1 MKRLIIN
8 NILLVFFLFTTT
20 TLFAQSDYEM
30 VQSFKERY
38 QTLSEGIK
46 SAASIEELDKISSE
60 IDNLKRDFSAK
71 KNILDQSLYPEN
83 FGSVFENLEAS
94 LDLRKSDFTSITV
107 LQTEVTTLKSEVDLL
122 NRRNN
127 ELINQITVLESQRV
141 KDAAAISKLEK
152 LVSDLRATILKR
164 DQLVFS
170 IVDSLTPKL
179 AGDISTMTQQDKEAV
194 YSQVEKNN
202 ILAAVKKSLRDNS
215 RFLEVTTLKVADLS
229 DVKKQQ
235 QNFVTMWQKVGPKL
249 VDVYAGK
256 GDKTAELNDID
267 NLFNVWSNR
276 IQREAWESINEDFSL
291 NNINL
296 QNFSNGTEFTNVVT
310 QFISDEIKNYGVKSK
325 QDSEAAYNSFAD
337 GVWFKTISTEW
348 MPYLLD
354 NNLLTAQ
361 QKDTI
366 EKKMSEWKSIV
377 SPQNNM
383 LYYILGAVGALVLIG
398 LLVFLFKKKGNPE
411 DKNPPI
417 TTESG
422 N

>member
-8 NILLVFFLFTTT
+8 NILLAIFLFTTAP
-20 TLFAQSDYEM
+20 LFAQSDYEM

-38 QTLSEGIK
+38 QTLSDEIK

-60 IDNLKRDFSAK
+60 IDNLKRDFSGK
-71 KNILDQSLYPEN
+71 KVILDQSLYPEN
-83 FGSVFENLEAS
+83 FSSAFDNLESA
-94 LDLRKSDFTSITV
+94 LDLRKGDFTSITV

-127 ELINQITVLESQRV
+127 ELINQITVLESQRK
-141 KDAAAISKLEK
+141 KDAASISQLEK
-152 LVSDLRATILKR
+152 LVADLRSTILKR

-202 ILAAVKKSLRDNS
+202 ILAVVKKSLRDNS

-229 DVKKQQ
+229 EVKKQQ

-256 GDKTAELNDID
+256 GDKTAELKDID

-276 IQREAWESINEDFSL
+276 IKQEAWESINEDFSL

-310 QFISDEIKNYGVKSK
+310 QYISDEIKNYGVKSK
-325 QDSEAAYNSFAD
+325 QDSEAAYNLFAD
-337 GVWFKTISTEW
+337 GVWFKTISNEW
-348 MPYLLD
+348 MP
-354 NNLLTAQ
+354 
-361 QKDTI
+361 
-366 EKKMSEWKSIV
+366 
-377 SPQNNM
+377 
-383 LYYILGAVGALVLIG
+383 
-398 LLVFLFKKKGNPE
+398 
-411 DKNPPI
+411 
-417 TTESG
+417 
-422 N
+422 

>member
-8 NILLVFFLFTTT
+8 NNILILFFLVMATP
-20 TLFAQSDYEM
+20 LVAQSDYEM

-46 SAASIEELDKISSE
+46 SAPSIESLDNISTE
-60 IDNLKRDFSAK
+60 INNLKRDFSAK

-83 FGSVFENLEAS
+83 FSSVFDNLEAA
-94 LDLRKSDFTSITV
+94 LDIRKSDFTSITV

-127 ELINQITVLESQRV
+127 DLISQITVLESQRV
-141 KDAAAISKLEK
+141 KDAASISKLEK
-152 LVSDLRATILKR
+152 LVSDLRTTILKR

-202 ILAAVKKSLRDNS
+202 ILAVVKKSLRDNS
-215 RFLEVTTLKVADLS
+215 RFLEVTTLKVSDLS
-229 DVKKQQ
+229 GVKKQQ

-276 IQREAWESINEDFSL
+276 IQREAWESINEEFSL

-296 QNFSNGTEFTNVVT
+296 QSFSNGTEFTNVVT
-310 QFISDEIKNYGVKSK
+310 QYISDEIKNYGVKSK
-325 QDSEAAYNSFAD
+325 QDSEAAYNLFAD
-337 GVWFKTISTEW
+337 GVWFKSILPEW

-354 NNLLTAQ
+354 NKLLTTL
-361 QKDTI
+361 QKETI
-366 EKKMSEWKSIV
+366 EKKISEWKSIV
-377 SPQNNM
+377 SPQNNT
-383 LYYILGAVGALVLIG
+383 LYYILGAIGALVLIV
-398 LLVFLFKKKGNPE
+398 LLVFLFKKKTNGE
-411 DKNPPI
+411 DKNQA
-417 TTESG
+417 TT
-422 N
+422 

>member
-1 MKRLIIN
+1 
-8 NILLVFFLFTTT
+8 
-20 TLFAQSDYEM
+20 
-30 VQSFKERY
+30 
-38 QTLSEGIK
+38 
-46 SAASIEELDKISSE
+46 
-60 IDNLKRDFSAK
+60 
-71 KNILDQSLYPEN
+71 
-83 FGSVFENLEAS
+83 
-94 LDLRKSDFTSITV
+94 
-107 LQTEVTTLKSEVDLL
+107 
-122 NRRNN
+122 
-127 ELINQITVLESQRV
+127 LINQITVLESQRK
-141 KDAAAISKLEK
+141 KDAASISQLEK
-152 LVSDLRATILKR
+152 LVADLRSTILKR

-202 ILAAVKKSLRDNS
+202 ILAVVKKSLRDNS

-229 DVKKQQ
+229 EVKKQQ
-235 QNFVTMWQKVGPKL
+235 QNFVSMWQKVGPKL

-276 IQREAWESINEDFSL
+276 IKREAWESINEDFSL

-310 QFISDEIKNYGVKSK
+310 QYISDEIKNYGVKSK
-325 QDSEAAYNSFAD
+325 QDSEEAYNLFAD
-337 GVWFKTISTEW
+337 GIWFKTISNEW

-354 NNLLTAQ
+354 NNLLTTQ

-366 EKKMSEWKSIV
+366 EKKLAEWKLIV
-377 SPQNNM
+377 SPQNTM

-398 LLVFLFKKKGNPE
+398 LIVFLLKKKKNPD
-411 DKNPPI
+411 DKNPTV
-417 TTESG
+417 TTES
-422 N
+422 